1 MVVAVVS
8 LFYSLPLVVAVV
20 SLFYSLP
27 LFLLSLLTSCSREKR
42 FELFAWAWG
51 HTEMVEMRSIRAAA
65 YFLLLSLLVSQR
77 QLGSCASINEQG
89 GWAQR
94 IFWWGNIKTDDRLGS

>member
-1 MVVAVVS
+1 M
-8 LFYSLPLVVAVV
+8 VVAVV

-77 QLGSCASINEQG
+77 QLIGSCASINEQG

-94 IFWWGNIKTDDRLGS
+94 IFWCGNIKTDDRLGS